1 MNIFTSLLNLKMY
14 ADNVYRIKIKL
25 DFTVILISGWKP
37 NCRFEKT
44 KYVRILSINI
54 LKVSLL
60 YG

>member
-44 KYVRILSINI
+44 K
-54 LKVSLL
+54 
-60 YG
+60 